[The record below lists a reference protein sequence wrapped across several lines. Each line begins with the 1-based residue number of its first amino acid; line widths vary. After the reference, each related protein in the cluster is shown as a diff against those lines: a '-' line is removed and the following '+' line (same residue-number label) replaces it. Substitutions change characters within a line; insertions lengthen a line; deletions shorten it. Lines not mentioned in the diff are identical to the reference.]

1 MQPGTP
7 SNASMLD
14 VLLTDGVANP
24 LILELTDNDA
34 LSEVTY
40 AFSSPIIQEFPYE
53 EVTLTATLSAVSG
66 VDATIP
72 FSLSDNAATAVEV
85 SSLEIVIPAGELSG
99 SITVS
104 TTEALDDDDVEIL
117 EPVIFTFGTITN
129 ATSSTTDITL
139 NLESDDDPTIT
150 AIGTTGDVTSQVED
164 GSFEITASINLPTS
178 REVTIPFTFGGDA
191 VLNEDYSVDFE
202 GKGDSFLIKSSGD
215 VRDFIYLNDGRV
227 VVLGSQVIY
236 IYSATG
242 EQVADIYIGQI
253 ENQYHDADNL
263 IQDGN
268 NIYFRAQQRVS
279 LLNIETSE
287 ITPDVLPNLEW
298 FRT

>member
-1 MQPGTP
+1 
-7 SNASMLD
+7 ML
-14 VLLTDGVANP
+14 
-24 LILELTDNDA
+24 
-34 LSEVTY
+34 
-40 AFSSPIIQEFPYE
+40 
-53 EVTLTATLSAVSG
+53 
-66 VDATIP
+66 TIP

-104 TTEALDDDDVEIL
+104 TTEALNDDDVEIL

-129 ATSSTTDITL
+129 ATSGTTAITL

-202 GKGDSFLIKSSGD
+202 GKGDSFLIKSS
-215 VRDFIYLNDGRV
+215 VTA
-227 VVLGSQVIY
+227 S
-236 IYSATG
+236 
-242 EQVADIYIGQI
+242 
-253 ENQYHDADNL
+253 
-263 IQDGN
+263 
-268 NIYFRAQQRVS
+268 
-279 LLNIETSE
+279 
-287 ITPDVLPNLEW
+287 
-298 FRT
+298 